1 MEKHYKFK
9 TPPHKACKL
18 LEWSDQQQ
26 VELHQLQVVVMVEV
40 GKNLVER

>member
-1 MEKHYKFK
+1 MKKHYKFK

-18 LEWSDQQQ
+18 MEWSDQQQ

-40 GKNLVER
+40 GENLVDR

>member
-1 MEKHYKFK
+1 MKKHYKFK
-9 TPPHKACKL
+9 TTPHKACKL

-40 GKNLVER
+40 GENLVDR